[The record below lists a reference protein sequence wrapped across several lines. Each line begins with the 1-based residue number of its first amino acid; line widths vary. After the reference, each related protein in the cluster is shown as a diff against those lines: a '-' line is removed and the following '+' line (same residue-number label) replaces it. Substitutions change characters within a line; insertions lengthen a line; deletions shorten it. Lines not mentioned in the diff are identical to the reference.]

1 MDSDPSGVVMQR
13 QKGRKHHESPSINL
27 GDGTSN
33 QWKPFQRARW
43 GKMEKDKTL
52 ANLSG
57 NGHVKTNV

>member
-1 MDSDPSGVVMQR
+1 MVRGYEV
-13 QKGRKHHESPSINL
+13 
-27 GDGTSN
+27 TSN

-57 NGHVKTNV
+57 NGHVKKMFKNVAEAKHRLIAITSSHL